1 MMNYKLAK
9 TMAKTFTLFLGVV
22 VALTAEAASVTGAL
36 GSSAVALDA
45 WRFTCPTGT
54 VQSRVRVMD
63 NNGTLNT
70 AATVFVSFGEDA
82 APTWFVSDT
91 ESTSTSSP
99 WATNTSD
106 GPGNY
111 VLVVN
116 KSAAGLEDYTVEAQ
130 CLDSSL
136 VTVIGPSR
144 IFAQVN
150 E

>member
-1 MMNYKLAK
+1 MIFK
-9 TMAKTFTLFLGVV
+9 TLKILFMAFILLSGLVTS
-22 VALTAEAASVTGAL
+22 LTVEAVTASGTL
-36 GSSAVALDA
+36 GSSTVALDA

-54 VQSRVRVMD
+54 AQSRVRVMD

-70 AATVFVSFGEDA
+70 AATVFVSFGEDGV
-82 APTWFVSDT
+82 PTWFVSDT
-91 ESTSTSSP
+91 ESTTSASA

-106 GPGNY
+106 GSGNY

-144 IFAQVN
+144 LFPQIN